1 MTHGLSSLVST
12 QVGKETAEKTSPKRK
27 TSRGSKPGH
36 KSRFYS
42 VLVQPFSLASSR
54 DLALSFQG
62 GKPQDVYF
70 HLQLELLDLDIIK
83 ALNKM
88 IFANRAV

>member
-1 MTHGLSSLVST
+1 M
-12 QVGKETAEKTSPKRK
+12 
-27 TSRGSKPGH
+27 
-36 KSRFYS
+36 
-42 VLVQPFSLASSR
+42 QPIFLASSR

-83 ALNKM
+83 AFNKM
-88 IFANRAV
+88 IFANRAVYWLLNLPSMTHGLSSLVSTQVGKETAEKTSPKRKT